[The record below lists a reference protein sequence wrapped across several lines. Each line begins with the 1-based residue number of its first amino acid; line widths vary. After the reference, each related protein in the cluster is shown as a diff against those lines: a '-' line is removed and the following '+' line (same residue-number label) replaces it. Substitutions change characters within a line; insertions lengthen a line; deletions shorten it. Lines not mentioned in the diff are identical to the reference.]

1 MFRDYRV
8 PGVSDDPV
16 QAYEKAKDCFT
27 TALAVRPDVNVHFT
41 VSDPSQSGTN
51 GLSGLATL

>member
-8 PGVSDDPV
+8 PGVVDDPV

-27 TALAVRPDVNVHFT
+27 TALAVRPDVNAHFP
-41 VSDPSQSGTN
+41 VSDPS
-51 GLSGLATL
+51 